1 MQLIDKHIAF
11 IAYIINALA
20 NKHHISPSA
29 IYRKLTQVN
38 CIEKYLIPNYDTL
51 HTLGEEYLTDDI
63 EQYLKNR
70 GVVI

>member
-38 CIEKYLIPNYDTL
+38 
-51 HTLGEEYLTDDI
+51 
-63 EQYLKNR
+63 
-70 GVVI
+70 